1 MVNKVRRV
9 KRQKREPLKCT
20 TKKIRRSSMN
30 VKKTGVRKG
39 KEQQIKEK
47 ENQSLIHR
55 EAEADTSLC

>member
-1 MVNKVRRV
+1 
-9 KRQKREPLKCT
+9 
-20 TKKIRRSSMN
+20 MN
-30 VKKTGVRKG
+30 VKKIGVRKG